1 MKGRAYV
8 MIFFF
13 WALLTI
19 ITPMLVSWSQALK
32 EHKIKDS
39 GPRRMMGYSVE
50 MYLTREIEEEE
61 LVMEPS
67 MAPTPEES
75 LVLPSTNQTS
85 MRIKQE
91 EGLVTNETQPIRLQ

>member
-32 EHKIKDS
+32 N
-39 GPRRMMGYSVE
+39 
-50 MYLTREIEEEE
+50 
-61 LVMEPS
+61 
-67 MAPTPEES
+67 
-75 LVLPSTNQTS
+75 LPPLSHDQGIPLNN
-85 MRIKQE
+85 
-91 EGLVTNETQPIRLQ
+91 LVTSNFIYILVKKMMIVDSVFQRELNLASPIHYHLKGMIYALIRVLSNACLGP